1 MKTNV
6 QTTSLAAYRDLDHAG
21 CERKVLA
28 AMRPGQAY
36 TDSELAKKL
45 KRPPSWIS
53 ARRNALI
60 AAGLVEYVATVP
72 CPITGRLVKAHRLA
86 AAQLELLP

>member
-1 MKTNV
+1 MKTRV
-6 QTTSLAAYRDLDHAG
+6 QDTSLAAYRGLDHAG

-28 AMRPGQAY
+28 AMRPGRSY

-60 AAGLVEYVATVP
+60 AAGLVEFASNVK
-72 CPITGRLVKAHRLA
+72 CPVTGNTVKAHRLA
-86 AAQLELLP
+86 AAQLELLA